1 MNDSPAPATPFDAQA
16 YLRRI
21 GLKSSP
27 HADFAGLQALFHAQL
42 RAIPFENFD
51 VLLGRPIALHPA
63 AIFAKLVHRRRGGYC
78 FELNGLFLH
87 ALHAF
92 GFSAR
97 PLLARVCRDGIPLG
111 RGHQI
116 SLVTLGATR
125 WLLDV
130 GFGAP
135 HLPGPMP
142 LTLHHPFGAAHERF
156 RLTAAPPYGIM
167 LQQEKA
173 EAWNDLYC
181 FDLGH
186 VCDGDIAYANHYT
199 STHPASFFTTHRV
212 AALATETGRVS
223 LLDTTLRRI
232 TREGEELVEVA
243 EGEDYL
249 ETLRRLF
256 AIDLGEDGHRLPALA
271 AAARKP

>member
-1 MNDSPAPATPFDAQA
+1 MNDSPAPAAPFDARA
-16 YLRRI
+16 YLRRL
-21 GLKSSP
+21 GLKNP
-27 HADFAGLQALFHAQL
+27 PRPDFAGLQTLFHAQL

-51 VLLGRPIALHPA
+51 VLLGRPICLDKE

-92 GFSAR
+92 GFAAR
-97 PLLARVCRDGIPLG
+97 PLLARVCRDGLLLG
-111 RGHQI
+111 RGHQV
-116 SLVTLGATR
+116 SLVTLGGRR

-130 GFGAP
+130 GFGGP

-142 LTLHHPFGAAHERF
+142 LTLHRPLDGAHERF

-173 EAWNDLYC
+173 EAWSDLYC
-181 FDLGH
+181 FDLCH
-186 VCDGDIAYANHYT
+186 VCEGDIAYANHYT

-212 AALATETGRVS
+212 AAVATAHGKIT
-223 LLDTTLRRI
+223 LLDTALRHI
-232 TREGEELVEVA
+232 SGEGEELIEIA

-249 ETLRRLF
+249 ATLRRFF

-271 AAARKP
+271 ATVRKP